1 MNKHK
6 QGVLTTMQLPT
17 KSELISCCVLLMFG
31 ILMLWFVPHDS
42 HIGWYAIVLG
52 ITFGLFPGPQ
62 LKARF
67 EQSDEKSAQW
77 RQISATERKTYF
89 SWWTS
94 PFPWGLAA
102 LILAIVYALSV

>member
-1 MNKHK
+1 
-6 QGVLTTMQLPT
+6 MQLPT

-31 ILMLWFVPHDS
+31 MLMLWFVPHGS

-77 RQISATERKTYF
+77 RQISAAEREKYF

-102 LILAIVYALSV
+102 LILVIVYALSV